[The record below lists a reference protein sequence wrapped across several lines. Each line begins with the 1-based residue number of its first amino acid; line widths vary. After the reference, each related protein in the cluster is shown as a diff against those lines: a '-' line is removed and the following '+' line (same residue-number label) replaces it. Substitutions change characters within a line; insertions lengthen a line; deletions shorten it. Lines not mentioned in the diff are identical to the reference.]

1 MTLNKPLNSKKFF
14 FHLQNRS
21 DDVCPPRPRIPAS
34 QGDNAPRCL
43 PFSHRQWEQTS
54 WNQCWYN
61 EVKRCA
67 VRRTHH
73 PCQSSAPSWGPSENK
88 KALKREE
95 DPTSESLLHR
105 TPKPYKPPPSPD
117 RDPEPLQQRG
127 ALPHNKGPSLLLAIF
142 QPNQGTCLVQFPCF
156 YTSCLLSP
164 FEECN
169 RTCLA
174 SLTHASPA
182 SRPC

>member
-1 MTLNKPLNSKKFF
+1 MQDELKGRAGEPRVNVPAGNGCVARLHCSIDQDWSSGSVPVTLNKPLNSKKFF

-117 RDPEPLQQRG
+117 
-127 ALPHNKGPSLLLAIF
+127 
-142 QPNQGTCLVQFPCF
+142 
-156 YTSCLLSP
+156 
-164 FEECN
+164 
-169 RTCLA
+169 
-174 SLTHASPA
+174 
-182 SRPC
+182 